1 MLQLENQI
9 NIAQC
14 NLDALVSNIDNS
26 LAPSNEKRA
35 HLESEV
41 KSVNQETQNN
51 VHQPYVIME
60 EEAYIEYYS
69 ASDGSTESA

>member
-9 NIAQC
+9 NIAQW

-51 VHQPYVIME
+51 VHQPDVIME

-69 ASDGSTESA
+69 ASDGSTENA